1 MNLEVRHLKLIQS
14 IAEEGSVTRAGSRL
28 YLTQSALSHQLRDV
42 EEKLGVSLFT
52 RMNKRM
58 LLTPAGERLL
68 ASARKVLDE
77 LKRTEEDLRHIALQ
91 REGILRI
98 STECYTCYHWLPSLL
113 QIFHREFPRIDV
125 QIVVE
130 ATRDPHRALLD
141 GKIDLALVSSRV
153 RNNKL
158 NYKPLFR
165 DELVVIL
172 SRNHKLSSRPFI
184 KPQDFIGEHLILY
197 SSPEESHAVQ
207 QVLVPAGVSPKRVS
221 NVQLTE
227 AIVEMVKAGVGIGIL
242 SRWSVAPQVE
252 AGAIRGLA
260 LTKRGLYRH
269 WSAAMLKHRST
280 PAYLNAFI
288 KLLADNSVL
297 IMKREKKGRK
307 TTPSLRILNSIDC
320 SGMNPI

>member
-1 MNLEVRHLKLIQS
+1 MNLEVRHLKLIKS
-14 IAEEGSVTRAGSRL
+14 IAEEGSVTKAGSRL

-42 EEKLGVSLFT
+42 EDKLGVSLFT

-58 LLTPAGERLL
+58 VLTPAGERLL
-68 ASARKVLDE
+68 TSARNILDE
-77 LKRTEEDLRHIALQ
+77 LKRTEEDLRHIALE

-113 QIFHREFPRIDV
+113 QIFNKQFPRIDV

-130 ATRDPHRALLD
+130 ATRNPHRALLE
-141 GKIDLALVSSRV
+141 GKIDLALVSSPV

-158 NYKPLFR
+158 TYSPLFR

-172 SRNHKLSSRPFI
+172 SKDHHLNTRQFIRPE
-184 KPQDFIGEHLILY
+184 DLLTEHLILY
-197 SSPEESHAVQ
+197 TKPEDNYAFK

-227 AIVEMVKAGVGIGIL
+227 AIIEMVKAGVGVGLL
-242 SRWSVAPQVE
+242 SRWTVAPQLD
-252 AGAIRGLA
+252 AGVIRA
-260 LTKRGLYRH
+260 LPLTRRGVFRD
-269 WSAAMLKHRST
+269 WSAAMQKHKAT
-280 PAYLNAFI
+280 PAYLTAFL

-297 IMKREKKGRK
+297 IMNSDKKRGKATKLK
-307 TTPSLRILNSIDC
+307 LIKAVACPD
-320 SGMNPI
+320 